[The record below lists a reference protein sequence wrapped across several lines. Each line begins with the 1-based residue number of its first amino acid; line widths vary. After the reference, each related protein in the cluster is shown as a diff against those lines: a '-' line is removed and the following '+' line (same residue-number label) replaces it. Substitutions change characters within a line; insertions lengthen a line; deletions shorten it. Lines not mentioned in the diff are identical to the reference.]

1 MTLKYGKYEISYHA
15 IKGNVQ
21 IVNSYKIQKRADMNA
36 IVKLI
41 RAEALK
47 LGFKYKRSNSSW
59 VTEWRAH
66 NYMYDKRIDR
76 ARSTSVDL
84 NDNESKLKLASFAVM
99 SALYR
104 KGESSKA
111 PPRGVVLSK
120 RSDKRWHLRSH

>member
-1 MTLKYGKYEISYHA
+1 MTLTYGKYKITVDLT
-15 IKGNVQ
+15 KKNVH
-21 IVNSYKIQKRADMNA
+21 ITDSYKIQKRADMNA

-41 RAEALK
+41 RAEAAK

-76 ARSTSVDL
+76 AKTASVDL
-84 NDNESKLKLASFAVM
+84 NDNESRLKLASYELM

-104 KGESSKA
+104 KG
-111 PPRGVVLSK
+111 
-120 RSDKRWHLRSH
+120 

>member
-1 MTLKYGKYEISYHA
+1 MTMKYGKYEISYTLS
-15 IKGNVQ
+15 KKNVC
-21 IVNSYKIQKRADMNA
+21 ISHSYKIQKKADMNA

-41 RAEALK
+41 RAEAQK

-76 ARSTSVDL
+76 TRSASVDL
-84 NDNESKLKLASFAVM
+84 NDNESKLKLASYTVM

-104 KGESSKA
+104 K
-111 PPRGVVLSK
+111 
-120 RSDKRWHLRSH
+120 

>member
-1 MTLKYGKYEISYHA
+1 MTLKYGKHEVTFHLT
-15 IKGNVQ
+15 KGNVQ

-41 RAEALK
+41 RAAAQK
-47 LGFKYKRSNSSW
+47 QGFRYKRSNSSW

-84 NDNESKLKLASFAVM
+84 NDNESRLKLISYNLLSV
-99 SALYR
+99 LYR
-104 KGESSKA
+104 KG
-111 PPRGVVLSK
+111 
-120 RSDKRWHLRSH
+120 

>member
-1 MTLKYGKYEISYHA
+1 MILKYGKYEVTCHA
-15 IKGNVQ
+15 TKDNIQ
-21 IVNSYKIQKRADMNA
+21 IVNSYKIQKKADMTA

-41 RAEALK
+41 RAEAQN

-76 ARSTSVDL
+76 ARTTSVDL
-84 NDNESKLKLASFAVM
+84 NDNESKVKLASFALM

-104 KGESSKA
+104 KG
-111 PPRGVVLSK
+111 
-120 RSDKRWHLRSH
+120 

>member
-1 MTLKYGKYEISYHA
+1 MTLKYGKYEISCNLT
-15 IKGNVQ
+15 KGNVQ
-21 IVNSYKIQKRADMNA
+21 IVNSYNIQKRADMNA

-47 LGFKYKRSNSSW
+47 LGFKYKRSDSSW

-76 ARSTSVDL
+76 ARTASVDL
-84 NDNESKLKLASFAVM
+84 NENESKVKLASYNVM

-104 KGESSKA
+104 KG
-111 PPRGVVLSK
+111 
-120 RSDKRWHLRSH
+120 

>member
-104 KGESSKA
+104 KG
-111 PPRGVVLSK
+111 
-120 RSDKRWHLRSH
+120 